1 MSYSSL
7 PLTSKLFQ
15 LTSLTCA
22 LALAGCGG
30 GDGTDVIAPTPD
42 LGVQPGTGGNNGGG
56 NNNGGGE
63 QTPEIEPDFFI
74 QKLSTAPT
82 IIELSDDQAAFS
94 VTVKAVEKVSGGA
107 MVGKAVT
114 LKVVDSENNGITIE
128 GQSTQTTDDDG
139 NAVYALKLNP
149 QAVADKD
156 ELIANGFTLVATAN
170 KADGTAVAPQ
180 ELKVSVSKKGSGD
193 GTQVT
198 ESKLDITS
206 SLKTSSVSNNA
217 LNPYG
222 DSAQLTVIAKNS
234 KGARVQDVK
243 VGLGIDNIKGISI
256 VGGSSKVTNADGIAT
271 FSIKID
277 ENLSKAER
285 DALLKGE
292 GVAYAISIQEQNGA
306 TKQETDTLTVALPI
320 SDYVLD
326 VKGRDVVLNAYGD
339 EKPLTIT
346 ATAKNSKVP
355 TVINGAKGTIKL
367 NNAVTGVKLS
377 TESFT
382 FDATGSAVVSLI
394 VAPTLTAAQRKE
406 IVEKGVSYTV
416 VLSEPNRAVT
426 MDTYG
431 NEAYIPESQY
441 QIKFATKNKSR
452 ISSFGSEA
460 IISFRVND
468 KDGGAIANQKV
479 TASLPQDLIKT
490 GLLNLDSAATQV
502 TDGKGMVNYSVSVPA
517 SLTAAQRTKLESIGG
532 FVLTA
537 KVTEASGASSSI
549 NSERIK
555 VTAESET
562 ILNVKNIP
570 SAVNILKNQFQIQ
583 VAGKRP
589 DGSAAAGKEVKL
601 AISNVTGVSIQGSQQ
616 TTDAS
621 GNAVFTVNLSQDL
634 TEKQRQDLVKS
645 GIPYTVTLTDEDGV
659 ATNKYKAPVIIP
671 VAEYKLNFGSSSTD
685 KLLSTGGVT
694 TLSFRVN
701 DKNGGVIANQT
712 VTASLPSSL
721 TQKGL
726 ITLESAANQATD
738 AQGNVSYTVR
748 IPAGLSPTQRAE
760 LEKAGGFVL
769 NARLVEASGASINT
783 SSNRIPVTAD
793 PSRSQTIL
801 TAKTTPSIVN
811 VLKDQFTIQVSAKR
825 PNGSAATGKPVKL
838 AINNVKGISIEG
850 SEQVTNS
857 AGNAVFTVNID
868 QALTLEQ
875 RKAFEKTGI
884 AYTVALTDEDG
895 VATENYSIKASVPS
909 AAYKINF
916 GSSSNAELSSSGG
929 STVISFRVND
939 KDGGVIANQKVSV
952 SLPKALVDAGL
963 LTLDTAANQ
972 TTNDKGIVN
981 YTVRIPTGLSP
992 TQKSA
997 LEKASGFI
1005 LSAKLTE
1012 ASGATT
1018 SANSTPINVSNKIQK
1033 SLTVLT
1039 SETNPKVVNIL
1050 KDQFTIQVS
1059 GKRKDGSAAADKVVK
1074 LKLTQMTGI
1083 TVKDDEKKTDSS
1095 GNVTFIVDISPDLTQ
1110 AQREALVKSGVT
1122 YTATLTDNDGVTAS
1136 NYNASVVIPAAQ
1148 YQINFGSSDK
1158 VQLSSSGGSA
1168 VISFR
1173 VNDKNGGVIAN
1184 QSVTAMLPKA
1194 LIDSGLL
1201 TLDSTATQTTNAQG
1215 VVSYKVS
1222 VPAGLAKSQKDKL
1235 EAQKGFVLTAK
1246 AVEASGASSSIS
1258 SSAIKISSELAKS
1271 DIKLTSISSPKVVTV
1286 TDKQFTIQVF
1296 AKRPNGNVAV
1306 GQKVKLEI
1314 SDVAGVSIQG
1324 NEQTTN
1330 EAGNA
1335 VFTVNLSQDL
1345 TPVQRTAL
1353 ITSGIKYNVTLTD
1366 DDGTVAKITDA
1377 VVKVV
1382 QPATS
1387 LEFASILT
1395 PSISE
1400 LGGSGTISIKL
1411 LDKGKQ
1417 TPVKGQTVAIQL
1429 GKAALD
1435 YGVTVNAQSATTD
1448 FSGETT
1454 FIVTIPEGLTAKERT
1469 ELKSTGI
1476 NYQLSYVEKGET
1488 YTSAITKVDIL
1499 TPVVDLTVLN
1509 PPNLINNRPF
1519 YTLNG
1524 EGDTV
1529 VVNAALSTRNT
1540 NISIG
1545 GQPIQLEFANKELAA
1560 LLNVNGKLGS
1570 ASSIVST
1577 NATGT
1582 AGFTVT
1588 VPSNLTPEQKS
1599 ALKNQKLT
1607 ATLTETLT
1615 GKKQEIQFNIQS
1627 TKAAIDLIA
1636 ITPKKLNLNGGETQ
1650 VEVIAKDSKDN
1661 VIAGKT
1667 VYLALPAA
1675 IAAQGVSLVT
1685 SGTQTTNE
1693 SGRASFTLAV
1703 PSGLTDE
1710 QKKLIGSN
1718 FKVVFSATD
1727 ENNNIATK
1735 TSIVET
1741 MAPDASGTQENITI
1755 GANKVVNTKGDT
1767 FKVFVRV
1774 ENKKGSI
1781 ANREVRLNVD
1791 NPIKTGVTVSSNN
1804 AMTNGDGLATFDLT
1818 LTDGANVNQAI
1829 LEAGIK
1835 LTATTTTAEGVELP
1849 QTYIVAV
1856 DTATIDSYQLIA
1868 SSDKST
1874 LNTGGDQTNA
1884 TFRVTDSKG
1893 GILAGVPVQLS
1904 IENLEASG
1912 AALTTP
1918 SMVTT
1923 DANGQIDVGVILAA
1937 NSINS
1942 RLNHSVVINAKIV
1955 TPQYDADGNVSMQVR
1970 EENSLSLSAI
1980 GTEITIVATEA
1991 NLKDGA
1997 STTITTTLVDGSG
2010 RAIANA
2016 GMELVDANGDIIH
2029 SSATA
2034 VSNADG
2040 QAVFNIN
2047 EADLTFDNNGNLRVF
2062 ARALGENSI
2071 NTQRSLNSVD
2081 LVKVSQA
2088 GISFIDIEDV
2098 YDVNKAQT
2106 INIQIRRDTAAQAAE
2121 LIGKQVEVQTT
2132 LGKFANGSAASNNV
2146 IVTKTIAATDIS
2158 GNVITIPVSLTS
2170 QLAGITA
2177 LQATVLGETL
2187 PNGEPRYRATV
2198 DARFRATTPAKMLF
2212 QAVKSVITPGGSTE
2226 IVATVK
2232 DKNDVPVEGQT
2243 VVFGRASDSSA
2254 GRLSAATAITD
2265 SKGEAR
2271 VVYKANASS
2280 PIGGV
2285 VINARLLNDP
2295 SSIGTK
2301 TTNITVS
2308 EEAVYTTLAFA
2319 NKLSSDDIYYT
2330 VRGSISVMDGS
2341 GRAVTNKEVSIK
2353 SYATEYAQ
2361 GKYCLLESTV
2371 TYQKASVPKFDED
2384 GKVVKDD
2391 NGNIIIENTPD
2402 PLSKSEK
2409 TSESS
2414 RSGWKSTED
2423 SNYNYTLDKDP
2434 ILNEDKNGN
2443 DSLDAINPVAI
2454 IGGTVSEDGYTFI
2467 TDDEGRADFEIRYP
2481 LRYSNWVK
2489 VRFDATTFL
2498 NGSESTQSINYTLP
2512 SSESDLII
2520 NGSNLQTPW
2529 IDNASPFGAGGAIC
2543 VNSVN
2548 INIQEKD
2555 DLKVPKIPASTTVTL
2570 TPYSPSYSILW
2581 NGKITF
2587 NKHQQGYNSY
2597 IMDFD
2602 KAYSRGDTVT
2612 VTNNGF
2618 RMFSKVLTIE

>member
-63 QTPEIEPDFFI
+63 QTPDIEPDFFI

-82 IIELSDDQAAFS
+82 IIELSDEQTSFN
-94 VTVKAVEKVSGGA
+94 VTVKAVEKISGGA

-114 LKVVDSENNGITIE
+114 LKVVNSENNGITIE
-128 GQSTQTTDDDG
+128 GQSTQTTDSDG

-156 ELIANGFTLVATAN
+156 KLIANGFTLVATAN

-180 ELKVSVSKKGSGD
+180 ELKVSVNKKGSGD

-198 ESKLDITS
+198 ESKLDISTS
-206 SLKTSSVSNNA
+206 FTTSSVSNNA

-243 VGLGIDNIKGISI
+243 VGLGIDNIKGVSI

-277 ENLSKAER
+277 ENLSKVER

-292 GVAYAISIQEQNGA
+292 GIAYAISIQEQNGA
-306 TKQETDTLTVALPI
+306 TKQETNTLTVSLPI

-355 TVINGAKGTIKL
+355 TVIKGAKGTIKL

-441 QIKFATKNKSR
+441 QIKFATKNKNR

-549 NSERIK
+549 NSERIQ

-570 SAVNILKNQFQIQ
+570 SAVNILKSQFQIQ

-601 AISNVTGVSIQGSQQ
+601 TISNVTGVSIQGSQQ

-825 PNGSAATGKPVKL
+825 PNGSAAAGKPVKL

-850 SEQVTNS
+850 GEQVTNS

-875 RKAFEKTGI
+875 RKAFEKAGI

-909 AAYKINF
+909 AEYKINF

-992 TQKSA
+992 TQKTT
-997 LEKASGFI
+997 LEKASGFV
-1005 LSAKLTE
+1005 LTAKLIE
-1012 ASGATT
+1012 ASGASSTT
-1018 SANSTPINVSNKIQK
+1018 NSAPISVSNKAQK
-1033 SLTVLT
+1033 SLTILT
-1039 SETNPKVVNIL
+1039 SETNPKVVNVL
-1050 KDQFTIQVS
+1050 KDQFTIRVS
-1059 GKRKDGSAAADKVVK
+1059 GKHKDGSAAADKVVK
-1074 LKLTQMTGI
+1074 LELAKLVGI
-1083 TVKDDEKKTDSS
+1083 TVKDSEQKTDAS
-1095 GNVTFIVDISPDLTQ
+1095 GNATFTVNVSQDLTQ
-1110 AQREALVKSGVT
+1110 AQREVLVKSGIT
-1122 YTATLTDNDGVTAS
+1122 YTASLTDNDGVATS
-1136 NYNASVVIPAAQ
+1136 NYNASVIIPAAQ
-1148 YQINFGSSDK
+1148 YQINFGTSDK
-1158 VQLSSSGGSA
+1158 VRLSSSGGSA
-1168 VISFR
+1168 IISFR

-1184 QSVTAMLPKA
+1184 QSVTAMLPKT
-1194 LIDSGLL
+1194 LVDSGLL
-1201 TLDSTATQTTNAQG
+1201 TLDSAATQTTNAQG

-1222 VPAGLAKSQKDKL
+1222 VPAGLTKSQKDAL
-1235 EAQKGFVLTAK
+1235 EVQKGFVLTAK
-1246 AVEASGASSSIS
+1246 AVETSGASSSIS
-1258 SSAIKISSELAKS
+1258 SPSIAIVSAAEKS

-1286 TDKQFTIQVF
+1286 TDKQFTIQVS

-1306 GQKVKLEI
+1306 GKKVQLVIK
-1314 SDVAGVSIQG
+1314 DVAGVSIQG

-1345 TPVQRTAL
+1345 SKDERAALVVSDIPYTAIL
-1353 ITSGIKYNVTLTD
+1353 ID
-1366 DDGTVAKITDA
+1366 DDGTEAKIEQKID
-1377 VVKVV
+1377 VV

-1400 LGGSGTISIKL
+1400 LGGNGTISIKL
-1411 LDKGKQ
+1411 LDKDKK

-1435 YGVTVNAQSATTD
+1435 YGVTVNAESATTD

-1454 FIVTIPEGLTAKERT
+1454 FIVTIPEGLSAKERT
-1469 ELKSTGI
+1469 ELKRTGI
-1476 NYQLSYVEKGET
+1476 NYQLSYVEKSET
-1488 YTSAITKVDIL
+1488 YTSAIRKIDIL
-1499 TPVVDLTVLN
+1499 TPAVDLTVIN

-1529 VVNAALSTRNT
+1529 VVNAAISTRNT
-1540 NISIG
+1540 NVSIG
-1545 GQPIQLEFANKELAA
+1545 GQPIKLEFANEELAK
-1560 LLNVNGKLGS
+1560 LLTVNGKLGS
-1570 ASSIVST
+1570 ATNIVST
-1577 NATGT
+1577 NSTGT

-1588 VPSNLTPEQKS
+1588 VPSNLTPEQKA

-1615 GKKQEIQFNIQS
+1615 DKKQEIQFNIQS

-1791 NPIKTGVTVSSNN
+1791 NPIKTGVTVSSNT

-1904 IENLEASG
+1904 IEDLEASG

-1955 TPQYDADGNVSMQVR
+1955 TPQYDADGKVSMQVR
-1970 EENSLSLSAI
+1970 EEKSLSLSAI
-1980 GTEITIVATEA
+1980 GTEITIAATEA

-1997 STTITTTLVDGSG
+1997 STTITTTLVDGAG

-2016 GMELVDANGDIIH
+2016 GMELVDANGDVIH

-2034 VSNADG
+2034 ISNADG

-2047 EADLTFDNNGNLRVF
+2047 EADLTFDSNGNLRVF

-2071 NTQRSLNSVD
+2071 NIQRSLNSIE
-2081 LVKVSQA
+2081 LIKVSQA
-2088 GISFIDIEDV
+2088 GISFINIEDV
-2098 YDVNKAQT
+2098 YNVDEPQL
-2106 INIQIRRDTAAQAAE
+2106 INVQIRADSAEQAAT
-2121 LIGKQVEVQTT
+2121 LVGKEVEVQTT
-2132 LGKFANGSAASNNV
+2132 IGSLIPNYLDKFTDKV
-2146 IVTKTIAATDIS
+2146 IVTKPIKATDIQ
-2158 GNVITIPVSLTS
+2158 GNIITVKVWLKSN
-2170 QLAGITA
+2170 LAGTA
-2177 LQATVLGETL
+2177 VLQATVLGENI
-2187 PNGEPRYRATV
+2187 NGQPRYQTTV
-2198 DARFRATTPAKMLF
+2198 DTRFRATTPAKMLF

-2308 EEAVYTTLAFA
+2308 EEAVYTTLAFS

>member
-7 PLTSKLFQ
+7 PFTSKLFQ

-30 GDGTDVIAPTPD
+30 GGDGDTVDSVAPAPD
-42 LGVQPGTGGNNGGG
+42 LGVTQPGTDGSD
-56 NNNGGGE
+56 GGE
-63 QTPEIEPDFFI
+63 QVPDVEPDFFL

-222 DSAQLTVIAKNS
+222 DSAQLTVIAKNN

-256 VGGSSKVTNADGIAT
+256 VGGSSKVTNADGITT
-271 FSIKID
+271 FNIKID

-292 GVAYAISIQEQNGA
+292 GIAYAISIQEQNGA
-306 TKQETDTLTVALPI
+306 TKQETDALTVALPV

-850 SEQVTNS
+850 GEQVTNS

-1136 NYNASVVIPAAQ
+1136 SYNASVVIPAAQ

-1286 TDKQFTIQVF
+1286 TDKQFTIQVS
-1296 AKRPNGNVAV
+1296 AKRLNGNVAV

-1387 LEFASILT
+1387 LEFASIIT

-1400 LGGSGTISIKL
+1400 LGGKGTISIKL
-1411 LDKGKQ
+1411 LTKENQ
-1417 TPVKGQTVAIQL
+1417 TPVKGQEVTIQL
-1429 GKAALD
+1429 GQAAIASR
-1435 YGVTVNAQSATTD
+1435 VTVNQTTATTD

-1454 FIVTIPEGLTAKERT
+1454 FIVTIPEGLTAEERN
-1469 ELKSTGI
+1469 ELKRTGI

-1499 TPVVDLTVLN
+1499 TPTVDLTVLN

-1529 VVNAALSTRNT
+1529 TVNAALSTRNT
-1540 NISIG
+1540 NLSISD
-1545 GQPIQLEFANKELAA
+1545 QPIKLDFANKELAA
-1560 LLNVNGKLGS
+1560 LLIVNGKSGS
-1570 ASSIVST
+1570 FANIVPTDPNGAAS
-1577 NATGT
+1577 
-1582 AGFTVT
+1582 FTVT
-1588 VPSNLTPEQKS
+1588 VPSLTAEQQA
-1599 ALKNQKLT
+1599 ALLDQKLT
-1607 ATLTETLT
+1607 AILTETLT

-1636 ITPKKLNLNGGETQ
+1636 ITPKALNLNGGETQ
-1650 VEVIAKDSKDN
+1650 VEVITKDSKDN
-1661 VIAGKT
+1661 VIANKQ
-1667 VYLALPAA
+1667 VYLALPASV
-1675 IAAQGVSLVT
+1675 AAQGVSLVT
-1685 SGTQTTNE
+1685 SGTQTTND
-1693 SGRASFTLAV
+1693 SGKASFTLAV
-1703 PSGLTDE
+1703 PAGLTDA
-1710 QKKLIGSN
+1710 QKTAIGGS
-1718 FKVVFSATD
+1718 FAVVFSATD

-1735 TSIVET
+1735 TSTVKT
-1741 MAPDASGTQENITI
+1741 VTPDLRGTQESLTI

-1767 FKVFVRV
+1767 FKVFVSLG
-1774 ENKKGSI
+1774 NKDGAI
-1781 ANREVRLNVD
+1781 ANREVRLNVED
-1791 NPIKTGVTVSSNN
+1791 SIQTGVTISNN
-1804 AMTNGDGLATFDLT
+1804 IATTNGDGVATFDLT
-1818 LTDGANVNQAI
+1818 LIDGANVNQAT

-1835 LTATTTTAEGVELP
+1835 LTATTTTAENIDLI
-1849 QTYIVAV
+1849 QNYIVAV

-1955 TPQYDADGNVSMQVR
+1955 TPQYGADGKVSMQVR
-1970 EENSLSLSAI
+1970 EEKSLNLSAI

-1997 STTITTTLVDGSG
+1997 STTITTTLVDGAG

-2047 EADLTFDNNGNLRVF
+2047 EADLTFDSNGNLRVF

-2071 NTQRSLNSVD
+2071 NTQRSLNSIE
-2081 LVKVSQA
+2081 LIKVSQA
-2088 GISFIDIEDV
+2088 GISFIDIKNV
-2098 YDVNKAQT
+2098 YDVNKTQT
-2106 INIQIRRDTAAQAAE
+2106 INIQIRRDTDAQAAE

-2132 LGKFANGSAASNNV
+2132 IGTFADSNDV
-2146 IVTKTIAATDIS
+2146 IVTKPITAANIN
-2158 GNVITIPVSLTS
+2158 GNIVTIPVTLTS
-2170 QLAGITA
+2170 ELAGITA

-2187 PNGEPRYRATV
+2187 PSGEPRYRATV

-2243 VVFGRASDSSA
+2243 VVFSRASDSSA

-2271 VVYKANASS
+2271 VVYQANASS

-2285 VINARLLNDP
+2285 IINARLLQDNAN
-2295 SSIGTK
+2295 IGSK
-2301 TTNITVS
+2301 TTNLTVS
-2308 EEAVYTTLAFA
+2308 KEAVYTTLAFS

-2341 GRAVTNKEVSIK
+2341 GRAVPNQEVSIK
-2353 SYATEYAQ
+2353 SYATQYAQ
-2361 GKYCLLESTV
+2361 GRVCLLDSTV
-2371 TYQKASVPKFDED
+2371 TYQAADIKEKDENGQDITTTPEPKVF
-2384 GKVVKDD
+2384 
-2391 NGNIIIENTPD
+2391 
-2402 PLSKSEK
+2402 SEK
-2409 TSESS
+2409 SPIFLQSE
-2414 RSGWKSTED
+2414 WITTED
-2423 SNYNYTLDKDP
+2423 LNYNYTLDQDED
-2434 ILNEDKNGN
+2434 IDKNVDANGN
-2443 DSLDAINPVAI
+2443 IVIGNKQLDPINPVAI

-2467 TDDEGRADFEIRYP
+2467 TDDEGRADFQIRYP

-2489 VRFDATTFL
+2489 VRFDASTFV
-2498 NGSESTQSINYTLP
+2498 NGSENTQSINYQLP
-2512 SSESDLII
+2512 SEVNDLSISGTSLI
-2520 NGSNLQTPW
+2520 TPW
-2529 IDNASPFGAGGAIC
+2529 IDNASPFGTGGATC
-2543 VNSVN
+2543 VNNMSVSVDAN
-2548 INIQEKD
+2548 STNAY
-2555 DLKVPKIPASTTVTL
+2555 PRGNTTVRL
-2570 TPYSPSYSILW
+2570 SPYQPNYSVSIDGVNSLPNSSSNNTIYIVNFNQAFDLGSVINVRN
-2581 NGKITF
+2581 NGIGF
-2587 NKHQQGYNSY
+2587 NKV
-2597 IMDFD
+2597 I
-2602 KAYSRGDTVT
+2602 
-2612 VTNNGF
+2612 
-2618 RMFSKVLTIE
+2618 KVE